1 MRGWILIVPFATSCA
16 APPASM
22 DAALRTDAVADAAS
36 DPCEPFGR
44 FGAPLETFTLPGPD
58 GVGAMYIPDVQ
69 ARFPAVRWST
79 LDRLYVPAGTY
90 ALINLGNLPVRTAE
104 HPLVITNH
112 GGQVVLRPP
121 AGSHYGY
128 LWVLN
133 GGAHWVATGRFD
145 PVSGTG
151 DAAFPGHRCG
161 AYANSRG
168 TYGFLSDDAFLNAGH
183 MGLAIGDARFVEAE
197 FIEITR
203 AGFAGLRVLSSVQAA
218 GTRPTLD
225 GYDLHD
231 LYIHDTKSEG
241 VYFGWTGA
249 PPSPLSSGLRVHHN
263 RFVRTGA
270 EALQVQNLG
279 DGTEIHHNAVAFA
292 ALDWRAA
299 FQNYQDN
306 NAQVQ
311 VRSGAIRVHHNA
323 FVGAAANLLL
333 LFSGPEGSDGPR
345 TVTFEDNH
353 FADTLSLGAYLGGT
367 SGPGSSYAFRRNA
380 FRGLDFGYDS
390 LVPTAPNYGVV
401 FRAAATFTSPVTV
414 VDGEWEGAAHLAA
427 GLASGDGAAGI
438 FTATGNRNGAVVP
451 FAFADTGLP
460 DGTPTRRLELWTDR
474 ATLAPGMP
482 AMTYAPGA
490 LVMYDAELYRCRVAN
505 SGQVPPTSPASWEH
519 LPLPVDDLRTAPGT
533 VWAARDVGLPA
544 TR

>member
-203 AGFAGLRVLSSVQAA
+203 AGFAGLRVLSSVQAD

-292 ALDWRAA
+292 AVSAPRPRARPRGRRHAGRAPRRRGVRRPRRSLRHERWTRARWPTAHDRGAVRPDARGPRRDLGRVPRRGPCRRCGSASSAPSVAPRSADDPRRATGCVSARTSSSGKSRVTARRISSTSAIDAA
-299 FQNYQDN
+299 FPRS
-306 NAQVQ
+306 
-311 VRSGAIRVHHNA
+311 VRSRILGTSWGRQGGGVAAGGGGGPAHMGPHIREN
-323 FVGAAANLLL
+323 GGPS
-333 LFSGPEGSDGPR
+333 SGPR
-345 TVTFEDNH
+345 R
-353 FADTLSLGAYLGGT
+353 ALGG
-367 SGPGSSYAFRRNA
+367 RR
-380 FRGLDFGYDS
+380 
-390 LVPTAPNYGVV
+390 
-401 FRAAATFTSPVTV
+401 FRAPPPP
-414 VDGEWEGAAHLAA
+414 L
-427 GLASGDGAAGI
+427 
-438 FTATGNRNGAVVP
+438 
-451 FAFADTGLP
+451 
-460 DGTPTRRLELWTDR
+460 
-474 ATLAPGMP
+474 
-482 AMTYAPGA
+482 
-490 LVMYDAELYRCRVAN
+490 CR
-505 SGQVPPTSPASWEH
+505 S
-519 LPLPVDDLRTAPGT
+519 R
-533 VWAARDVGLPA
+533 
-544 TR
+544 